1 MKKFFDIIIGNV
13 EKARKQAR
21 IVVRITEPLLCYMN
35 SGCVLECRDT
45 PTSHCVA
52 W

>member
-1 MKKFFDIIIGNV
+1 MNKKGRIGIV
-13 EKARKQAR
+13 EKAKEISLDSGMHNRA
-21 IVVRITEPLLCYMN
+21 ILCYMN
-35 SGCVLECRDT
+35 SGCVLDCRDT